1 MSPDDQRELIQLA
14 DLNLAAMIRHRV
26 KMTPMGLLQE
36 QDGVLLFTIGC
47 PAANGHLNG
56 VLRLN
61 AETDAVKVL
70 DQARRFFQPLQRDFM
85 VWVRDERDDD
95 LEQALCD
102 AGFTV
107 VREAGI
113 PGMALQGR
121 LDPVSPSADL
131 ELRRVASAQDVA
143 DYAQVVVAA
152 FGLTN
157 EVARAVFGR
166 TESLVAPQ
174 VAAFIVR
181 HQNVPVAA
189 AMTLMAAEVAG
200 IYFVGTVP
208 EARGRGRGELATR
221 AATNAGFD
229 LGAGA
234 AILQAS
240 VAGEPLYRRMGY
252 QPLTRYRWYRST
264 KNLFHL

>member
-1 MSPDDQRELIQLA
+1 MMSPNDQRELIQLA
-14 DLNLAAMIRHRV
+14 DLNLAAMIRHRM
-26 KMTPMGLLQE
+26 KMAPNGLLQE

-56 VLRLN
+56 VLRVN
-61 AETDAVKVL
+61 DETDAVKIL
-70 DQARRFFQPLQRDFM
+70 DRARRFFQPLKRDFM

-95 LEQALCD
+95 LEQALRD

-107 VREAGI
+107 DREPGI
-113 PGMALQGR
+113 PCMALQRR
-121 LDPVSPSADL
+121 LDQVSPSADI
-131 ELRRVASAQDVA
+131 ELRSVVSAEDVA
-143 DYAQVVVAA
+143 DYAQVMVAA
-152 FGLTN
+152 FGMTN
-157 EVARAVFGR
+157 EVARAVFGE

-174 VAAFIVR
+174 VAAFIV
-181 HQNVPVAA
+181 HHNNVPVAA
-189 AMTLMAAEVAG
+189 AMTLIAAKVAG

-208 EARGRGRGELATR
+208 EARGRGLGEPATR

-252 QPLTRYRWYRST
+252 QLLTRYRWYRST
-264 KNLFHL
+264 MH

>member
-1 MSPDDQRELIQLA
+1 MA
-14 DLNLAAMIRHRV
+14 TN
-26 KMTPMGLLQE
+26 GLLQE

-56 VLRLN
+56 VMRMN
-61 AETDAVKVL
+61 DEIDAAGVL
-70 DQARRFFQPLQRDFM
+70 ERARRFFQPLKRDFM
-85 VWVRDERDDD
+85 VWVRDERDND
-95 LEQALCD
+95 LEQALRN

-113 PGMALQGR
+113 PGMVLQQR
-121 LDPVSPSADL
+121 LDPVSPSADI
-131 ELRRVASAQDVA
+131 ELRRVASARDVA
-143 DYAQVVVAA
+143 DYAQVTDAA

-157 EVARAVFGR
+157 EVAQAVFGR

-181 HQNVPVAA
+181 HKNVPVAA
-189 AMTLMAAEVAG
+189 AMTLLAVEVAG
-200 IYFVGTVP
+200 IYFVGTIP
-208 EARGRGRGELATR
+208 EARGRGLGDLATR

-229 LGAGA
+229 MGARA

-240 VAGEPLYRRMGY
+240 VAGESLYRRMGY
-252 QPLTRYRWYRST
+252 QILTRYRWHRST
-264 KNLFHL
+264 MR